1 VGWRGEA
8 GRAYSSLVG
17 LYARRILPRLLDFAM
32 RNPWAT
38 VERRRLIPRAA
49 GLVLEVGAGSGLNLR
64 FYGPGVTRVI
74 AVDPS
79 LGLWRLARRRVA
91 RAEVPVGFVA
101 GSGEAIPLPDASV
114 DTAVL
119 TWTLCSIPDPA
130 AALAELRRVL
140 RPRGRLLFVEHGR
153 APDASVRRWQERI
166 TPHWRR
172 WAGGCHLD
180 RPIDALIRTAGFT
193 FAELEARYVG
203 HPRAMTYFYRGMA
216 SPEGPAPP
224 VPET

>member
-1 VGWRGEA
+1 
-8 GRAYSSLVG
+8 VG

-38 VERRRLIPRAA
+38 VERRRLIPRAV

-79 LGLWRLARRRVA
+79 LDLWRLATRRVA
-91 RAEVPVGFVA
+91 RADVPVGFVA
-101 GSGEAIPLPDASV
+101 GSGEAIPLPNASV
-114 DTAVL
+114 DTAVF

-130 AALAELRRVL
+130 AAMAELRRVL
-140 RPRGRLLFVEHGR
+140 KPRGRLLFVDHGR

-180 RPIDALIRTAGFT
+180 RPIDALIRNAGFT

-224 VPET
+224 APET